1 MREERSVIKRW
12 GDKKKGDNEKYI
24 TDNEKNIERHE
35 KWIILMPLGGKMMR
49 NAIFRIYFSLPMP
62 LAICCLSQK
71 DENMRNDSLKS
82 FLVALS
88 RLLYIGSIGS
98 RLKLKLILW

>member
-71 DENMRNDSLKS
+71 R
-82 FLVALS
+82 
-88 RLLYIGSIGS
+88 
-98 RLKLKLILW
+98 